1 LGRLY
6 IHRASADLITLG
18 QILVYIPLLAL
29 YPWPVQ
35 KVFLA
40 PFVIAGL
47 LFLPSCTSKENLT
60 TNSVR
65 KITVDELKK
74 TLVPEFEKYNC
85 VGPQMIRK
93 KYEDLAITLSKAWSQ
108 RYFMLDLEEMNTDKI
123 NINLSNAKNE
133 VMFIE
138 HSLVLQNND
147 CFTDEEI
154 REANEELESLL
165 KTLE

>member
-1 LGRLY
+1 M
-6 IHRASADLITLG
+6 
-18 QILVYIPLLAL
+18 P
-29 YPWPVQ
+29 
-35 KVFLA
+35 KVFLT
-40 PFVIAGL
+40 PLLISGL
-47 LFLPSCTSKENLT
+47 LFLPSCTSQENLT

-65 KITVDELKK
+65 SFTEDEIKKIAA
-74 TLVPEFEKYNC
+74 PEVEGYKFEKYNC

-138 HSLVLQNND
+138 HSLVIQNND